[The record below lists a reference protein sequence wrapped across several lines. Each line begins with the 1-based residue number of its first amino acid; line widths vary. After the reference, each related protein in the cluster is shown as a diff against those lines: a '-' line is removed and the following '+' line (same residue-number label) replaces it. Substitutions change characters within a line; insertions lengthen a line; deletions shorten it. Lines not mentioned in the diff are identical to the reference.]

1 LKEKHFKEEKT
12 EEELLAC
19 RDDRVTIEDWQ
30 WLVTRWRSEEFKV

>member
-1 LKEKHFKEEKT
+1 LKEKHLKEEKT